1 MLDGLNFSD
10 EMDRLDSATRSVV
23 MRHMKEV
30 PVRLGALAADLG
42 LTVKLSSLPTGISGQ
57 IERCGEGYEIKINR
71 HETRERQRFTL
82 AHEIAHYLLHQ
93 SYIDAVDG
101 GIKDNVLYR
110 SGAPHR
116 IEYEANRLAADLVM
130 PPFKI
135 DDEISKIER
144 ELSEAELEVLAHRFG
159 VSKAAMEIR
168 ISGR

>member
-1 MLDGLNFSD
+1 MQQ
-10 EMDRLDSATRSVV
+10 
-23 MRHMKEV
+23 V
-30 PVRLGALAADLG
+30 PVMLGALAAELG
-42 LTVKLSSLPTGISGQ
+42 ITVKLSSLPTGISGQ
-57 IERCGEGYEIKINR
+57 IERADAGYEIKINR

-82 AHEIAHYLLHQ
+82 AHEIAHFLLHRE
-93 SYIDAVDG
+93 YIDAAEG

-116 IEYEANRLAADLVM
+116 IEFEANRLAADLVM

-135 DDEISKIER
+135 DEELSRFEG
-144 ELSEAELEVLAHRFG
+144 ELSESEIEVLARRFG